1 MSEHQIFRPT
11 IVTELVEFYGDL
23 LYAYEHYPS
32 IKDHL
37 EAIALKH
44 FEGLQQKVNC
54 VFVEMNNYN
63 PTFIG
68 QSVDEL
74 KVKPY
79 SLLDSKNTI
88 GYEFGFK
95 GWQEVSLLEK
105 QYSIA
110 FEQAVNH
117 LLSGDLDS
125 LQRLISEDVSLITQ
139 RSCYGH
145 RATLLHYCGNNG
157 VEFWRQQVPLNLKD
171 IIHFL
176 IENGADK
183 NAKMS
188 VYGGEFD
195 TLSLLTTSAHPVN
208 AGILDEL
215 VEAFD
220 G

>member
-1 MSEHQIFRPT
+1 MSSHPVFRPT
-11 IVTELVEFYGDL
+11 IVSELVEFYGGI
-23 LYAYEHYPS
+23 LYAYEQYPN

-44 FEGLQQKVNC
+44 FEGVQQKVNC

-68 QSVDEL
+68 RSIEEL
-74 KVKPY
+74 KANSY
-79 SLLDSKNTI
+79 SLLNSKNTI
-88 GYEFGFK
+88 AYEYGFK

-105 QYSIA
+105 QYSIV

-117 LLSGDLDS
+117 LLAGDLDNLS
-125 LQRLISEDVSLITQ
+125 QLVNKDVSLITQ
-139 RSCYGH
+139 RSRYGH
-145 RATLLHYCGNNG
+145 GATLLHYCGNNG
-157 VEFWRQQVPLNLKD
+157 VEFWRQQVPLNLKT
-171 IIHFL
+171 IILFL
-176 IENGADK
+176 LENGANK
-183 NAKMS
+183 NATMS

-195 TLSLLTTSAHPVN
+195 TLSLLTTSAHPIN

-215 VEAFD
+215 VEALN